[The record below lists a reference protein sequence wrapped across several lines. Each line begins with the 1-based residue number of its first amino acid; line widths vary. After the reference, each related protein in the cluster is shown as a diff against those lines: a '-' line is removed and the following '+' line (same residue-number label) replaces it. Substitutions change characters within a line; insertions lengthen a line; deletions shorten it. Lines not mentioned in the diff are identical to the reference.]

1 MLNGFK
7 AEKGVS
13 LIAAKIGR
21 DLDCRGGQFIGTSKA
36 PALDTSKA
44 EIGGNLECPGC
55 QFMGNDTAL
64 AFDADGAAFK
74 GSVLLT
80 TGFKAAGGVRLVA
93 ATIERNL
100 ECGGGQFVGNDKAV
114 ALGLNGAVVKG
125 NVFLTAGF
133 KPMEES
139 ILCSHKS
146 EKILTAV
153 VVGSSA
159 TLKLQLSMQA
169 PLKSKVLLALTPD
182 SRRKEK

>member
-1 MLNGFK
+1 
-7 AEKGVS
+7 
-13 LIAAKIGR
+13 
-21 DLDCRGGQFIGTSKA
+21 
-36 PALDTSKA
+36 
-44 EIGGNLECPGC
+44 
-55 QFMGNDTAL
+55 MGNDTAL

-133 KPMEES
+133 KADGGVN
-139 ILCSHKS
+139 L
-146 EKILTAV
+146 
-153 VVGSSA
+153 SA
-159 TLKLQLSMQA
+159 LQHAQ
-169 PLKSKVLLALTPD
+169 KGW
-182 SRRKEK
+182 